1 MTSKWRNACR
11 VLGPVALTAVLG
23 ACTGAGL
30 PGNDEFTRL
39 ADERISERSAHG
51 RRTAQDAVN
60 FFAEAPVTRL
70 NTSQSNVFS
79 LTADTGQAVP
89 RVPIG
94 QINAAPLGFGVL
106 LNQIAEQAGMSWR
119 ISGKGKADL
128 MDQEVFLVQRSETLL
143 KKVLDELSELTDAFY
158 KVEGDRIIFSQD
170 RLFIARVPR
179 MADSQDVFVDGLGS
193 LGATDIFQDSL
204 SGTVTFRATRPV
216 YKSVQRLMRSL
227 EQGRDMIVYDFW
239 IIDRNISD
247 SSGVGAKVALSDTL
261 ATEDDAGN
269 GLIGIGGTSLAE
281 NLFADGANGGFVSG
295 NLGSI
300 GVEVT
305 TRFLRSLGETETIA
319 RPTISMLSGGESSF
333 TSGEKSE
340 YIRSVNSTS
349 TDTSTSS
356 GTEVETLDT
365 GVDITVTGSHNAGVI
380 STDFEI
386 DVSEL
391 IAFEEFDTGDVTLRL
406 PKIAERTL
414 DAHLEARPGDVMIL
428 GGIIRDREDRD
439 RTELPGVGLPTQV
452 GKSAEKTETIILVRP
467 RLVQIRPSAGVRD
480 GRTME
485 VEPGVGEIAP
495 RENPITDVIEEEAR
509 ARALL
514 GRLK

>member
-1 MTSKWRNACR
+1 MTSKWRNAYR
-11 VLGPVALTAVLG
+11 ALGPLALVTALG
-23 ACTGAGL
+23 ACTGSGL
-30 PGNDEFTRL
+30 PTNDEFTRL
-39 ADERISERSAHG
+39 ADARISQRSEHG
-51 RRTAQDAVN
+51 RRTAEDAVN
-60 FFAEAPVTRL
+60 FFAEAPITRL
-70 NTSQSNVFS
+70 NTSQSNAFS
-79 LTADTGQAVP
+79 LTADPGQAVP

-94 QINAAPLGFGVL
+94 QINAAPLQFGVL

-119 ISGKGKADL
+119 ISGKNKSEL
-128 MDQEVFLVQRSETLL
+128 MNQEVFLVQRNQSMLE
-143 KKVLDELSELTDAFY
+143 KVLDELSELTDAFY
-158 KVEGDRIIFSQD
+158 TVEGDRIIFSQD
-170 RLFIARVPR
+170 RLFLARVPR

-204 SGTVTFRATRPV
+204 SGTVSFRATRPV
-216 YKSVQRLMRSL
+216 YKSIKRLMRSL

-239 IIDRNISD
+239 LIDRNISD
-247 SSGVGAKVALSDTL
+247 SSGLGAEVGLSDVK
-261 ATEDDAGN
+261 ATDDDAGN
-269 GLIGIGGTSLAE
+269 GLFALGGTSLAE

-340 YIRSVNSTS
+340 YIRSVNSTT
-349 TDTSTSS
+349 TDTSTTS
-356 GTEVETLDT
+356 GTDVQSLDT
-365 GVDITVTGSHNAGVI
+365 GVDITVTGSHNSGVI

-386 DVSEL
+386 NVSEL
-391 IAFEEFDTGDVTLRL
+391 IAYEEFDTGDVTLRL
-406 PKIAERTL
+406 PKIAEREL
-414 DAHLEARPGDVMIL
+414 NAHLEARPGDVMIL

-439 RTELPGVGLPTQV
+439 RTELPGIGLPTQA

-467 RLVQIRPSAGVRD
+467 RLVQIRPAEGRRD
-480 GRTME
+480 GKVVE
-485 VEPGVGEIAP
+485 VEPGIGEVAP
-495 RENPITDVIEEEAR
+495 QENPITDVIEEEAK
-509 ARALL
+509 ARDLL